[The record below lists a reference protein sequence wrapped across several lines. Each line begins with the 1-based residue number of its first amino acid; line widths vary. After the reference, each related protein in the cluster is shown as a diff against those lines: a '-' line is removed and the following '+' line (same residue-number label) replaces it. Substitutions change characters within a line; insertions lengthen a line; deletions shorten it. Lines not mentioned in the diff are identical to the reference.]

1 MVSLHSHAASA
12 DTQTAAPGSKNAPR
26 ILIVDDDAAALR
38 LLSIGLTSAG
48 FNVHTAVSGQ
58 EAIELIAKSRP
69 DAVVLDFELP
79 DMNGAEICG
88 HIRGSE
94 ETAVKE
100 LPVIML
106 TAHSGEAEEI
116 RCLEAGANDFVTKP
130 VSRAVLQA
138 RIQTQLRLRAYAR
151 QLEEWRTVQEADL
164 ASAQATQ
171 RALVPDAPL
180 IFSGWE
186 VHSHYAPL
194 IQVGGDIYG
203 WEQLGNGNWLFW
215 MSDSTGHGAAAAL
228 TTALTAHLFSKAA
241 ETTNSPAE
249 ILTSVNQEF
258 LRVLGGSVFMTA
270 SCAVVASDGT
280 MTLSSAGHPPILVLR
295 KDGKVETHRPERTIL
310 GLGNRLSLD
319 ESMTILEDGDI
330 ALLYTDG
337 LYGMK
342 GRDGERLTHLI
353 IEQVVGEGPLGPDP
367 VEEILRRVGSHS
379 DGGATDDDVAVIAL
393 RRTK

>member
-1 MVSLHSHAASA
+1 MVSLHSHA
-12 DTQTAAPGSKNAPR
+12 TAPNSIAPGFKNAPR
-26 ILIVDDDAAALR
+26 ILIVDDDSAALR
-38 LLSIGLTSAG
+38 LLSLGLTAAG
-48 FNVHTAVSGQ
+48 FNVQTAMSGQ
-58 EAIELIAKSRP
+58 EAIGLIAQTRP

-79 DMNGAEICG
+79 DWNGAEICG
-88 HIRGSE
+88 RIRGSE
-94 ETAVKE
+94 EVAVKE

-106 TAHSGEAEEI
+106 TAHAGEAEEI

-171 RALVPDAPL
+171 RALVPDEPPIL
-180 IFSGWE
+180 SGWE
-186 VHSHYAPL
+186 VYSHYAPL
-194 IQVGGDIYG
+194 IQVGGDIHG
-203 WEQLGNGNWLFW
+203 WEQLSNGNWLFW

-241 ETTNSPAE
+241 ETTSSPAE
-249 ILTSVNQEF
+249 ILTSVNAEF

-270 SCAVVASDGT
+270 CCAVIANDGS

-295 KDGKVETHRPERTIL
+295 KDGKVEAHRPERTIL

-319 ESMTILEDGDI
+319 ESMTILEAGDM

-337 LYGMK
+337 LYGMR
-342 GRDGERLTHLI
+342 GNDSERLTHLV
-353 IEQVVGEGPLGPDP
+353 IEQVVGEGPLGDDP
-367 VEEILRRVGSHS
+367 VGEILRRVGAHS
-379 DGGATDDDVAVIAL
+379 DGSATDDDVAVIAL